1 MGSAQAVEGKGGLS
15 LGELLGA
22 RCHCP
27 SSPEKDS
34 LSSDCE
40 GIACALWFDPRE
52 DRPTQWPSLL
62 QGDRRQVP
70 RSCRVRQAH
79 QGPPGLQAPS
89 AALAWRFS
97 NTSLTTC
104 RVSTPHLSGA
114 GCVCMCVHRCVLG
127 VQVHELPNSHLL
139 TPAHAHRL
147 VHGHRAPVEAHIH
160 KHFSMC
166 AHTHTHSPLCACPR
180 LHPCTFHGGEGM
192 ISTHMG
198 TRAWSDVSPTGVLL
212 AHSPQDP
219 PGQAQTL
226 RQFLHL

>member
-1 MGSAQAVEGKGGLS
+1 MRGEEGCVGSAQVVEGKGGLS

-27 SSPEKDS
+27 SSPEKDF

-40 GIACALWFDPRE
+40 GIACAPWFDPRE

-62 QGDRRQVP
+62 QGDCRQVP
-70 RSCRVRQAH
+70 CSCRVRQAH

-104 RVSTPHLSGA
+104 RVSIPHLSGA
-114 GCVCMCVHRCVLG
+114 ACICMCVHRCVLG

-160 KHFSMC
+160 THFSMC
-166 AHTHTHSPLCACPR
+166 AHTHTHSP
-180 LHPCTFHGGEGM
+180 
-192 ISTHMG
+192 
-198 TRAWSDVSPTGVLL
+198 VYV
-212 AHSPQDP
+212 PQTASLYTP
-219 PGQAQTL
+219 W
-226 RQFLHL
+226 R